1 MTFSGVLSCNLTDV
15 NAGKRGGNLEDV
27 SDSGCYDM
35 AWAPVALGGC
45 EECRHGLST
54 SETICSLSGFYLN
67 YNPQTTSILLVVV
80 CTGQQSPLFIF
91 HVVDIPSLH
100 PVQTHTHSQL
110 KPQLSSHSKK

>member
-45 EECRHGLST
+45 EECRQLACTFNTST
-54 SETICSLSGFYLN
+54 WEAEEGRSLSSKSAKTTRIKPNQSKNILN
-67 YNPQTTSILLVVV
+67 FPIY
-80 CTGQQSPLFIF
+80 
-91 HVVDIPSLH
+91 
-100 PVQTHTHSQL
+100 
-110 KPQLSSHSKK
+110 